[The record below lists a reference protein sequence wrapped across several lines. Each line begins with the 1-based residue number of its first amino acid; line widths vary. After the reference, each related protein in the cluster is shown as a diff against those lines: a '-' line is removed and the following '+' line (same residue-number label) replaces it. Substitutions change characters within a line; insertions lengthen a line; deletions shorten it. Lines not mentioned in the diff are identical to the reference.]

1 MSSDDPHG
9 HDKEPIIL
17 TSPRRFGKGLVI
29 VIVTIAIGAG
39 ILIPFFNQMAEI
51 PPPVT
56 QIRTE
61 GPAAQEGEEE
71 GQAPAEAGTTAISIL
86 QGAAVQGSPD
96 YDPDAAQVP
105 VGNSIVWD
113 NQDTVPHTAT
123 SGTGPQ
129 DPNSAQLFDT
139 SIINGGEESTPVELQ
154 GVSEGQ
160 TIPYYCIVH
169 PYMTS
174 ELTIVAGGQGGGGQ
188 TQGGGGAAQQQGGG
202 EGANQTGQTTG
213 GGGTAAPAGGGGGP
227 TINILEGSSIQG
239 NPDYDPEDLTASAG
253 AEVTVVNQDT
263 LPHTVTSGTGPQD
276 PNSAQLFDTSLIN
289 GGESATLSLAQVT
302 LGQYDYY
309 CIVHPYMTGKLNV
322 Q

>member
-1 MSSDDPHG
+1 
-9 HDKEPIIL
+9 
-17 TSPRRFGKGLVI
+17 
-29 VIVTIAIGAG
+29 VIVTIAIGAA
-39 ILIPFFNQMAEI
+39 ILIPFFDQMYEI

-56 QIRTE
+56 QIRIE
-61 GPAAQEGEEE
+61 SPAAEEE
-71 GQAPAEAGTTAISIL
+71 EQAPAEPGTTAIAIL
-86 QGAAVQGSPD
+86 PGAAVQGSPD

-105 VGNSIVWD
+105 VGNTIVWD

-129 DPNSAQLFDT
+129 DPESAQLFDT
-139 SIINGGEESTPVELQ
+139 GIINGGEESTAVELQ

-174 ELTIVAGGQGGGGQ
+174 ELTVAAAEQGGGQ
-188 TQGGGGAAQQQGGG
+188 TQGGGGA
-202 EGANQTGQTTG
+202 NQTGGTTGAG
-213 GGGTAAPAGGGGGP
+213 GGGATAGGP

-239 NPDYDPEDLTASAG
+239 SPDYDPEELTASAG

-263 LPHTVTSGTGPQD
+263 LPHTATSGTGPQD
-276 PNSAQLFDTSLIN
+276 PESAQLFDTSLIN

-302 LGQYDYY
+302 PGQYDYY
-309 CIVHPYMTGKLNV
+309 CMVHPYMTGKINV

>member
-1 MSSDDPHG
+1 
-9 HDKEPIIL
+9 
-17 TSPRRFGKGLVI
+17 
-29 VIVTIAIGAG
+29 
-39 ILIPFFNQMAEI
+39 MAEN

-61 GPAAQEGEEE
+61 TPAAEEE
-71 GQAPAEAGTTAISIL
+71 EEQAPAEAGTTAIAIL

-129 DPNSAQLFDT
+129 DPESAQLFDT
-139 SIINGGEESTPVELQ
+139 SIINGGEESTAIELQ

-174 ELTIVAGGQGGGGQ
+174 ELTIVAAGEGGGAQ
-188 TQGGGGAAQQQGGG
+188 TEGGGGAAQQQGGEG
-202 EGANQTGQTTG
+202 GANQTGETTG
-213 GGGTAAPAGGGGGP
+213 AGGAAPAGGA

-239 NPDYDPEDLTASAG
+239 SPDYDPDELTVSAG

-263 LPHTVTSGTGPQD
+263 LPHSATSGTGPQD
-276 PNSAQLFDTSLIN
+276 PESAQQFDTSLIN
-289 GGESATLSLAQVT
+289 AGESATLSLAQVT
-302 LGQYDYY
+302 PGQYDYY
-309 CIVHPYMTGKLNV
+309 CIVHPYMTGKIVV

>member
-1 MSSDDPHG
+1 
-9 HDKEPIIL
+9 
-17 TSPRRFGKGLVI
+17 
-29 VIVTIAIGAG
+29 VIVTIAIGAA
-39 ILIPFFNQMAEI
+39 ILIPFFDQMFEI

-61 GPAAQEGEEE
+61 GPAAEEE
-71 GQAPAEAGTTAISIL
+71 EEQAPAEPGTTAIAIL

-105 VGNSIVWD
+105 VGNTIVWD

-139 SIINGGEESTPVELQ
+139 SIINGGEESTAVELQ
-154 GVSEGQ
+154 GASEGQ

-174 ELTIVAGGQGGGGQ
+174 ELTIVAAGQGGGQ
-188 TQGGGGAAQQQGGG
+188 TQGGGG
-202 EGANQTGQTTG
+202 GANQTQGETG
-213 GGGTAAPAGGGGGP
+213 GGGGAPAGGP
-227 TINILEGSSIQG
+227 TINILEGAAVQG
-239 NPDYDPEDLTASAG
+239 SPDYDPEELTASAG
-253 AEVTVVNQDT
+253 AEVSVVNQDT
-263 LPHTVTSGTGPQD
+263 VPHTVTSGTGPQD

-302 LGQYDYY
+302 AGQYDYY
-309 CIVHPYMTGKLNV
+309 CIVHPYMTGKISV